1 MVIDVCQAIP
11 LFVEYLLEIFY
22 VAFLSSFNKREIFK
36 IGIIIIIIILKNSYF
51 PYLKRVD

>member
-36 IGIIIIIIILKNSYF
+36 IGIIIIIILKNSYF